1 MDERFSRTALVLGE
15 AAVGKLKN
23 AKVALFGI
31 GGVGGYCLEAL
42 ARTGIGSFLLVDG
55 DDVSL
60 SNLNRQIIA
69 TMDNV
74 GKPKV
79 EVGKERVLSINPE
92 AEVETCKMFFLPDEA
107 ANFDFTKFDYVIDAV
122 DTVAAKIAII
132 EKAKEAK
139 VPVISCM
146 GAGNKM
152 DPTAFRVADISKTN
166 VCPLAKVMRH
176 ELKTRGIDNVKV
188 VFSTEPALKPE
199 GDGTEKRKTI
209 GSLAPV
215 VAAAGMLMANEVI
228 KELGL
233 K

>member
-1 MDERFSRTALVLGE
+1 MEERFSRTAMVLGDK
-15 AAVGKLKN
+15 AVEKLKK
-23 AKVALFGI
+23 AKVAIFGI

-55 DDVSL
+55 DEVSL
-60 SNLNRQIIA
+60 SNLNRQVIA
-69 TMDNV
+69 TMDNI
-74 GKPKV
+74 GRPKV
-79 EVGKERVLSINPE
+79 EVGKERIMSINPE
-92 AEVETCKMFFLPDEA
+92 AEVETCKMFFLPEDSVH
-107 ANFDFTKFDYVIDAV
+107 FDFTKFDYIIDAV

-132 EKAKEAK
+132 EKAKAAK

-152 DPTAFRVADISKTN
+152 DPTTFRVADISKTN

-176 ELKTRGIDNVKV
+176 ELKARGIENVKV

-199 GDGTEKRKTI
+199 GETENRRKNI

>member
-1 MDERFSRTALVLGE
+1 MEERFSRTAMVLGE
-15 AAVGKLKN
+15 TAVGKLKN

-69 TMDNV
+69 TMDCI
-74 GKPKV
+74 GRPKV
-79 EVGKERVLSINPE
+79 DVGKERVLSINPE
-92 AEVETCKMFFLPDEA
+92 AQVEACKMFFLPEEA
-107 ANFDFTKFDYVIDAV
+107 ERIDFTKFDYIIDAV

-176 ELKTRGIDNVKV
+176 ELKARGIENVKV

-199 GDGTEKRKTI
+199 GEGTGRKTI

>member
-15 AAVGKLKN
+15 AAVEKLKN

-42 ARTGIGSFLLVDG
+42 ARTGIGAFLLVDG

-69 TMDNV
+69 TMDNI

-92 AEVETCKMFFLPDEA
+92 AEVETCKMFFLPEEA
-107 ANFDFTKFDYVIDAV
+107 DRIDFSKFDYIIDAV

-132 EKAKEAK
+132 KKAKEAK

-176 ELKTRGIDNVKV
+176 ELKTRGIENVKV

-199 GDGTEKRKTI
+199 GEGTEKRKTI

-228 KELGL
+228 KELG
-233 K
+233 

>member
-1 MDERFSRTALVLGE
+1 MMENQFSRTALVLGE
-15 AAVGKLKN
+15 EAVEKIKK

-55 DDVSL
+55 DDVSI

-69 TMDNV
+69 TKE
-74 GKPKV
+74 GIGRPKV
-79 EVGKERVLSINPE
+79 EVAKERILSINPE
-92 AEVETCKMFFLPDEA
+92 AEVEIDKMFFLPEEA
-107 ANFDFTKFDYVIDAV
+107 EHFDFTKFDYIIDAV
-122 DTVAAKIAII
+122 DTVSAKIAII
-132 EKAKEAK
+132 EKAKEAN

-176 ELKTRGIDNVKV
+176 ELKMRGIENVKV
-188 VFSTEPALKPE
+188 VFSTEPALKPDGE
-199 GDGTEKRKTI
+199 GRRII

-215 VAAAGMLMANEVI
+215 VGTAGLLMANEVI